1 MAKDAQKIENEL
13 YFCRYLTRKDL
24 MPTSG
29 VSGCFMLVFIL
40 SGTASFRLNGKD
52 IETDNHKFL
61 LLHPHVECR
70 LLEAS
75 EDIRLCCIGSRM
87 ELQSSVLYHIP
98 SAFLTL
104 ILQQPVWNMDEETA
118 RAAKAF
124 CTLFDYNYNQV
135 KGISSANI
143 AASLLSVFI
152 QTFYE
157 KTKQLIPS
165 DDNAAVSAITR
176 NIVTRFTGELRQHYK
191 ESHQVLY
198 YAERVCVSAKYLTQ
212 VIKKELGLT
221 PKEIID
227 RKLVVESMFLLSKSD
242 MSIQEI
248 SNELGFPDQSYFGRF
263 FKRMLG
269 LSPMAFRNNPDLTLM
284 SRLKRIEWTPDYTQ
298 PSPLDD

>member
-1 MAKDAQKIENEL
+1 
-13 YFCRYLTRKDL
+13 
-24 MPTSG
+24 
-29 VSGCFMLVFIL
+29 
-40 SGTASFRLNGKD
+40 
-52 IETDNHKFL
+52 
-61 LLHPHVECR
+61 
-70 LLEAS
+70 
-75 EDIRLCCIGSRM
+75 M

-165 DDNAAVSAITR
+165 EDNAAVSAITR